1 MSKNQKTDWQA
12 VRRKLDE
19 NAHLLQ
25 SAFDPSREV
34 IDDILAARAQHLA
47 RRQGQGAEYTARRT
61 VLLIEV
67 GGSTAG
73 IEIQWIQEVVN
84 LAQNFTPVPDADE
97 VLLGV
102 VNVHN
107 QLVNLINPGP
117 LLNEELPAGS
127 GAFSQAVMLRHP
139 QLRVAIGCSQVR
151 ASVFLPSRP
160 QPRCSA
166 RHPRSAAALG
176 KTGLALVLM
185 LVFRF
190 SYLISTFYFSQLC
203 PNNPDSHGATS
214 ASVPN

>member
-139 QLRVAIGCSQVR
+139 QLRVAIGCSQVVDLVDLAEDAWQSER
-151 ASVFLPSRP
+151 LFFF
-160 QPRCSA
+160 
-166 RHPRSAAALG
+166 HPDRSPGVLLDIHALLQRWE
-176 KTGLALVLM
+176 KQA
-185 LVFRF
+185 
-190 SYLISTFYFSQLC
+190 
-203 PNNPDSHGATS
+203 
-214 ASVPN
+214 